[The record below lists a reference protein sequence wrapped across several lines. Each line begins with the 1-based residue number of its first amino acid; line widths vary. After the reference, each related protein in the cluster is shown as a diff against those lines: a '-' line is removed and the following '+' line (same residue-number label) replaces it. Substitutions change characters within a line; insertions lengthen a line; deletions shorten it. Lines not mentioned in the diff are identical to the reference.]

1 MNNLDDYSIRDDLPE
16 SLARDNIKDLA
27 EVVDKALHQ
36 YNIIIPRVLIYPVI
50 DTLSEDMVD
59 ALAVQLHCD
68 FYDYAL
74 PLERKREIVKQSIAW
89 HRIKG
94 TPAAV
99 EELVTAVFGKAE
111 VAEWYQYGGEPYTF
125 RLFIEGKNAFDGKR
139 NMKQLMAAVEMS
151 KNKRSHLDGI
161 DLLFS
166 EELPLG
172 FGMALPVS
180 TIKSVD
186 IGGLSGVDT
195 EIDLNLPT
203 NLWTADNLR
212 GVFASLPEGTGAA
225 DDLAFLQAAFLPK
238 YVKAADEEIDI
249 PDYFEATEVS
259 LKEAFAVFA
268 KIESVQTGLPAK
280 GETSMY
286 EGTYT
291 TTLMTGVDSAL
302 PANESSGVPLVM
314 AMGCILPGY
323 IKAKECKEVFDPD
336 DIDARLSRDE
346 KTILREGVYMSPS
359 TTGLN
364 AALPAKEQAGVSFA
378 LAMEGLLPDHIKAK
392 ACNQLE

>member
-1 MNNLDDYSIRDDLPE
+1 
-16 SLARDNIKDLA
+16 
-27 EVVDKALHQ
+27 
-36 YNIIIPRVLIYPVI
+36 
-50 DTLSEDMVD
+50 
-59 ALAVQLHCD
+59 
-68 FYDYAL
+68 
-74 PLERKREIVKQSIAW
+74 
-89 HRIKG
+89 
-94 TPAAV
+94 
-99 EELVTAVFGKAE
+99 
-111 VAEWYQYGGEPYTF
+111 
-125 RLFIEGKNAFDGKR
+125 
-139 NMKQLMAAVEMS
+139 
-151 KNKRSHLDGI
+151 
-161 DLLFS
+161 
-166 EELPLG
+166 
-172 FGMALPVS
+172 
-180 TIKSVD
+180 
-186 IGGLSGVDT
+186 
-195 EIDLNLPT
+195 
-203 NLWTADNLR
+203 
-212 GVFASLPEGTGAA
+212 
-225 DDLAFLQAAFLPK
+225 LQAAFLPK

-323 IKAKECKEVFDPD
+323 IKAKECKEVFAPD